1 MDEHIAG
8 ERILATVL
16 FTDIVGS
23 TEHAVEHGDRDWRDL
38 LERHHVVVRREL
50 GRFQGREIDTAGDGF
65 LALFDA
71 PARAILCAKAI
82 VEGVQPLGLHI
93 RAGIH
98 TGETEVVGDDVRG
111 IAVHIGARVAALA
124 NPDEILVSGTVK
136 ELVQGS
142 HLEFTARGSRVLKG
156 VPGRWRLFA
165 VDRPVEEPGPAEA
178 PPARPAVQLVG
189 RTAELAVAMDR
200 LEAAAAGSLAAITVE
215 GEAGIGKTRL
225 LDETA
230 AAAADKGFGVVY
242 VGADE
247 EIGGPFYVART
258 LLSAPALTRVA
269 ADAASKRTLK
279 RAVGLVSGKRDATLE
294 SLPLE
299 DQLLVVYD
307 AARTALSTIAS
318 RKPLGIFLDDLQW
331 SDPDSLRLIR
341 YVIRSEIRAPLFVML
356 ASRPD
361 VPDTRRAILGM
372 SVDAERL
379 GVGRR
384 VALDRLSAA
393 ETTELLARLLE
404 GPVSTKCAEAIFA
417 QSEGVPFIVKEIV
430 RSLREA
436 GTVQSI
442 DGTWE
447 IARGTERMVPASV
460 QSLIERRAGALST
473 EAREVLADAAALGR
487 RFALRDLAELT
498 RLLKGDSAPAA
509 AELAAV
515 LDEAVGSGLVAEAPA
530 GSRHDYA
537 FTHDQARSVL
547 AETHGRPRRGL
558 LHGGVVRMLAAGGDV
573 PPDRLADAAHHALLA
588 EDLEE
593 GARYSIAAARGALD
607 GAAPEEALVLAEAA
621 LRLVTDPAA
630 RVELLRLQDHA
641 LWRLGR
647 GEDRAAVLDEL
658 GRLASSHGDV
668 TEGELLRRRASA
680 ARQVQDYALAEELGQ
695 IAANAAAASGDRAA
709 ELEAVLELG
718 QTRLQ
723 SALGESFSPPPS
735 EIDLDAAEQA
745 FLRARELAER
755 SGDERLLAATI
766 RELGVIENG
775 RAKRRAIELL
785 TPHLLEG
792 GRFLLPPEQ
801 APEWQEIAVFQDRA
815 KVLLGEAL
823 DIYERLDDRAGV
835 LATVIALGYSHYNP
849 GVRRGVAGVI
859 EQIRKLRQRL
869 NSMTTE
875 SERQTDEV
883 HLLYSVHAYA
893 RYYHYADLALER
905 GEEAHRAARTLGD
918 RWMEFLA
925 AGGLG
930 LTHLEMGEVAEAER
944 WLDRA
949 RAAAAIAP
957 TPLRAR
963 RLELWRGMARAVDGD
978 AAGALER
985 LEKARS
991 LAFEQRSRVGVL
1003 EAAAWLAYHSAR
1015 LGADAG
1021 DETLLQRADA
1031 YATEAV
1037 ASSEGLSLQIA
1048 WRPLAIA
1055 AGAQVALARGET
1067 ERAAGLAREAVTVMD
1082 FRLLE
1087 PSMFEVLLLAARVLE
1102 AADGEAW
1109 DELRIRI
1116 REDLDSVAERNLDES
1131 VRTRWLAGP
1140 VQRELAERIG
1150 DVEVVHGAPP
1160 RRAAPVRE
1168 LDQVEAAVWRF
1179 VARGLTNREIAGE
1192 LGLAER
1198 AVAQSLKSVF
1208 SKLGVKSRAAATTIA
1223 LREGIA

>member
-1 MDEHIAG
+1 MDEHVAT

-23 TEHAVEHGDRDWRDL
+23 TGHAVEHGDREWRDL
-38 LERHHVVVRREL
+38 LEQHHDVVRREL
-50 GRFQGREIDTAGDGF
+50 GRLQGREIMTAGDGF

-71 PARAILCAKAI
+71 PARAILAAKAI
-82 VEGVQPLGLHI
+82 VEGVLPLGLHI

-98 TGETEVVGDDVRG
+98 TGETEIVGDDVRG

-165 VDRPVEEPGPAEA
+165 VDRPVEEVPVEALPG
-178 PPARPAVQLVG
+178 RPAVQLVG
-189 RTAELAVAMDR
+189 RTAELAMAMDR
-200 LEAAAAGSLAAITVE
+200 LEAAAAGSLAAVTVE

-230 AAAADKGFGVVY
+230 AAAAEKGFGVVY

-247 EIGGPFYVART
+247 EISGPFYVARA
-258 LLSAPALTRVA
+258 LLSAPALTRA
-269 ADAASKRTLK
+269 ATDAASKKALK
-279 RAVGLVSGKRDATLE
+279 RALDLVSGKRDATLE

-307 AARTALSTIAS
+307 AGKTALSTIAS
-318 RKPLGIFLDDLQW
+318 KKPLGIFLDDLQW

-341 YVIRSEIRAPLFVML
+341 YVIRSEIAAPLFVML

-361 VPDTRRAILGM
+361 VPDTRRSILGM

-384 VALDRLSAA
+384 VTLDRLSAA

-404 GPVSTKCAEAIFA
+404 GPVSPRCAEAIFA

-436 GTVQSI
+436 GTVQAI

-460 QSLIERRAGALST
+460 QSLIERRANALSS

-487 RFALRDLAELT
+487 RFVLQDLAELT
-498 RLLKGDSAPAA
+498 RLLKGDSAPNAA
-509 AELAAV
+509 DLAAV
-515 LDEAVGSGLVAEAPA
+515 LDEAVGSGLVAEAAA
-530 GSRHDYA
+530 GSRYDYA

-547 AETHGRPRRGL
+547 AETHGRPRRRL
-558 LHGGVVRMLAAGGDV
+558 LHGGVVRMLAAGGEV
-573 PPDRLADAAHHALLA
+573 PSDRLADAAHHALLA

-607 GAAPEEALVLAEAA
+607 AAAPEEALRLADAA
-621 LRLVTDPAA
+621 LRLVTDPAG

-647 GEDRAAVLDEL
+647 GEERAAVLDEL
-658 GRLASSHGDV
+658 GRLASSHGEV

-680 ARQVQDYALAEELGQ
+680 ARQVEDYALAEELGL
-695 IAANAAAASGDRAA
+695 IAVEAAVSAGDEAA

-718 QTRLQ
+718 QTRMR

-735 EIDLDAAEQA
+735 DIDLDAAEEA

-755 SGDERLLAATI
+755 SGDERLQAATI

-775 RAKRRAIELL
+775 RAKQRAIELL
-785 TPHLLEG
+785 TPIVTAE
-792 GRFLLPPEQ
+792 GRFQLPPEEHP
-801 APEWQEIAVFQDRA
+801 AWNELAVFQDRA

-869 NSMTTE
+869 TSMTTE

-883 HLLYSVHAYA
+883 HLLYSVHSYA
-893 RYYHYADLALER
+893 RHYHYADLALER

-930 LTHLEMGEVAEAER
+930 LTHLELGETAEAER

-963 RLELWRGMARAVDGD
+963 RLELWRGMARAAEGD
-978 AAGALER
+978 AAGAVER
-985 LEKARS
+985 LEKART
-991 LAFEQRSRVGVL
+991 LAFEQRSSVGVL
-1003 EAAAWLAYHSAR
+1003 EATAWLAHHAAR

-1021 DETLLQRADA
+1021 DEDLLKRAET

-1037 ASSEGLSLQIA
+1037 AASEGLSPQIA
-1048 WRPLAIA
+1048 WRPLAMA
-1055 AGAQVALARGET
+1055 AGAQVALTRGET
-1067 ERAAGLAREAVTVMD
+1067 KRAAGLATDAVAMMD
-1082 FRLLE
+1082 LRMLE
-1087 PSMFEVLLLAARVLE
+1087 PTVFEVLLLAARVLE
-1102 AADGEAW
+1102 VAGGEAW
-1109 DELRIRI
+1109 EELRVRI
-1116 REDLDSVAERNLDES
+1116 REDLDSVAERNLDED
-1131 VRTRWLAGP
+1131 VRLRWLNGP
-1140 VQRELAERIG
+1140 VQRELADRIG
-1150 DVEVVHGAPP
+1150 DVEVVHGAIP
-1160 RRAAPVRE
+1160 RRTAHVTE

-1192 LGLAER
+1192 LGLAEK
-1198 AVAQSLKSVF
+1198 AVAQNLKSVF
-1208 SKLGVKSRAAATTIA
+1208 SKLGVKSRAAATTVA